1 MNDNSNSNSN
11 NNSASPDGVGC
22 GGLLPI
28 TEQNTSP
35 TTTTSSSSSLLWD
48 EVAAILSGLIG
59 GGKYGLKIRV
69 PHAVVMTFLFGN
81 NLSFRNKLKVIAKLA
96 AEHSIN
102 LASFACLYKFLLAS
116 LKTLSRLLIADEDHR
131 GNNSYDVH
139 HSGVIIIIRRFIKY
153 CISMVIN
160 GPPLFPTSNNNI
172 SNNTLPGLPEH
183 PYHAFLAGA
192 IGGYCIWGKYS
203 SVNYQLVLYLTSRI
217 IVGCIKLAREKGLP
231 PFSWKRLTFH
241 NSYPYGAALIWGT
254 VMMLFEEYPN
264 VLHPS
269 LRRSMDEIYRFGS
282 FGSSST
288 DSSP

>member
-1 MNDNSNSNSN
+1 
-11 NNSASPDGVGC
+11 
-22 GGLLPI
+22 
-28 TEQNTSP
+28 
-35 TTTTSSSSSLLWD
+35 
-48 EVAAILSGLIG
+48 
-59 GGKYGLKIRV
+59 
-69 PHAVVMTFLFGN
+69 
-81 NLSFRNKLKVIAKLA
+81 
-96 AEHSIN
+96 
-102 LASFACLYKFLLAS
+102 
-116 LKTLSRLLIADEDHR
+116 
-131 GNNSYDVH
+131 
-139 HSGVIIIIRRFIKY
+139 
-153 CISMVIN
+153 MVLN
-160 GPPLFPTSNNNI
+160 GPPLFPSSNNNNKNNI

-217 IVGCIKLAREKGLP
+217 IVGCIKLAREKGYP

-282 FGSSST
+282 FGSSSSS
-288 DSSP
+288 SSP